1 MKNHRKLNS
10 NGTHSKLRKIIN
22 NNTNN
27 IHFITS
33 HADNEKKRQMKRNPG
48 KAQMGW
54 INLFDKNDNLQ
65 KRWLDLMNKNPKRF
79 VLALDNV
86 WDGHWLK
93 GYTTRIYIWRKALSS
108 LDKQAA
114 LLIACG
120 NANDYFKLEIK
131 CLEERY

>member
-1 MKNHRKLNS
+1 MTALDMAKVIFEGVKSL
-10 NGTHSKLRKIIN
+10 KPKE
-22 NNTNN
+22 
-27 IHFITS
+27 
-33 HADNEKKRQMKRNPG
+33 DRNLIAIAGPPG
-48 KAQMGW
+48 SGKSTVAE
-54 INLFDKNDNLQ
+54 IVA
-65 KRWLDLMNKNPKRF
+65 DLMNKNPKRF

-93 GYTTRIYIWRKALSS
+93 GYSTRINIWRKALSS

-131 CLEERY
+131 CLEERP